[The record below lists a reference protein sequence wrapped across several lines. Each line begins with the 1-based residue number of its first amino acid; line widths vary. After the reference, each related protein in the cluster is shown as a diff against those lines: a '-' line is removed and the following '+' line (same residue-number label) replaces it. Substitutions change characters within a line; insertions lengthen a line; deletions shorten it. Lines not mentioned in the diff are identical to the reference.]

1 MSGACSFTFGGAN
14 VFNNHFFAANGN
26 VTSPTSNSDVG
37 NAFTLPVP
45 LRFIGF
51 SFVKPNVNRGEFCL
65 TVDGAPARYFQ
76 ISGESKYTP
85 AQFDLV
91 LEAGSMIRLQVTYSL
106 QENAFLSCLITLH
119 FVPEYSNEHVL
130 GDFGLN
136 VIPFGGNVN
145 VDRRLWLRFAAQ
157 ASTALDAD
165 DKNFTTMFTVPAPM
179 RLFRLG
185 YQRSSLVGANLDGS
199 LQLYKNGAPLEHGD
213 CTLWDASGVVDFSI
227 PEDSPLRQL
236 NAGDVIQVAFE
247 HGIIPGSCIITLY
260 TTQRTA
266 I

>member
-1 MSGACSFTFGGAN
+1 MSGACSFTFGGAD
-14 VFNNHFFAANGN
+14 VWTNHFFAANGN
-26 VTSPTSNSDVG
+26 VTSPTSISDIG

-51 SFVKPNVNRGEFCL
+51 SFEKANGHWGEFAL
-65 TVDGAPARYFQ
+65 TINGTPVRYFE
-76 ISGESKYTP
+76 ISGASKYTP
-85 AQFDLV
+85 APFNLV
-91 LEAGSMIRLQVTYSL
+91 LEAGSMIRLQAIYSIQVT
-106 QENAFLSCLITLH
+106 AFASCLITLH
-119 FVPEYSNEHVL
+119 FVPENSNHL
-130 GDFGLN
+130 FGDFGLN

-185 YQRSSLVGANLDGS
+185 YQRSSPVGANLDGS
-199 LQLYKNGAPLEHGD
+199 LQLYKNGAPLEHGY
-213 CTLWDASGVVDFSI
+213 CTMWDASGVVDFSI

-236 NAGDVIQVAFE
+236 NPGDVIQLAFE
-247 HGIIPGSCIITLY
+247 HGIILGSCIVTLY